1 MQASEAE
8 PIRSPWIGAWS
19 DPVAGVNSF
28 SQLMSLAD
36 LKDDGDY
43 KLVTAD
49 YRSKRL
55 KIFMGTNVLHTHNLQ
70 STPTALCTFYD

>member
-1 MQASEAE
+1 MQASETNEA
-8 PIRSPWIGAWS
+8 PKRSPWIGAWS

-28 SQLMSLAD
+28 SQLMALAD

-49 YRSKRL
+49 NKSKRL
-55 KIFMGTNVLHTHNLQ
+55 KVFMGTNVLHT
-70 STPTALCTFYD
+70 SAL

>member
-1 MQASEAE
+1 MK
-8 PIRSPWIGAWS
+8 RSPWIGAWS

-28 SQLMSLAD
+28 SQLMALAD

-49 YRSKRL
+49 NKSKRL
-55 KIFMGTNVLHTHNLQ
+55 KVFMGTNVLHTSNLQ
-70 STPTALCTFYD
+70 ATPTALVTFYDSN